1 MSNTPRNLTRNQLA
15 EFLPNQR
22 AVRAF
27 EQLLKSVGDLT
38 ASDIVTITRI
48 LQELSI
54 DTASNGAKAQAA
66 LDLVSNGVLQSLA
79 IGYGDANNKAM
90 QALDAL
96 GRIAKSLELLSTA
109 PPEYMDTFL
118 KGDYLDFPING
129 PHVTQERRLQWNDF
143 DGTLDIGLKG
153 GNVVL
158 QVGQEQNQYVRN
170 NTGATLLN
178 GKVVRVTGSVGQRTV
193 VAYAQ
198 ADSDANSATTIGMLT
213 EDIANNALGFVT
225 TEGIVHGID
234 TSAFTEGDILY
245 LSPSTPGGVV
255 NVKPVAPNHMIL
267 IGYCVKAHPTDGHI
281 LIKIQN
287 GYELDELHDVLITA
301 VAANNMLRRNAANTV
316 WENIAGPA
324 GAVVGT
330 TDSQTLTNKTLTN
343 PTINGFTG
351 DTSVV
356 NIGSGQVY
364 KDTSGNVAI
373 GSTSPVTY
381 GKFAVVGGRMR
392 AMPASEKYALAI
404 QYKSSTGGVW
414 LGSDGSLNLVF
425 TNDSG
430 TEYARFLSGG
440 AYAVGSATVGALAK
454 FHVGGGRA
462 YFGSGSSVY
471 GICLAY
477 DNTKALAGQ
486 GYYLGGS
493 NSTTPDLVFSN
504 TDGTDRM
511 HLEHGG
517 ALRPGADNTQTL
529 GSASFR
535 WSTVYAGTGTI
546 NTSDARQKTTVAP
559 LEDRELSAAK
569 QLAKQIGSFKFLSS
583 IQDKGEA
590 ARTHIGLT
598 VQDVIA
604 VMESHDLNPM
614 KYAFI
619 CYDKWDDG
627 FVEHAAIERQIQVV
641 DDFGTLVQEA
651 VDPKPAW
658 VEQIQSAG
666 DSYGLRTD
674 QLLLFIARG
683 FDARLSAVEAALNF
697 GESK

>member
-38 ASDIVTITRI
+38 ASDIVTITRV

-79 IGYGDANNKAM
+79 IGYGNADSKAT
-90 QALDAL
+90 QALDLLGKIAQAL
-96 GRIAKSLELLSTA
+96 AICSLA
-109 PPEYMDTFL
+109 PPREITLSDIAGVSIKLPAAGNLQIFDATL
-118 KGDYLDFPING
+118 KQWRNALLAPGSNVTITNADGSITIAVSGAPPTGAAGGVLSGSYPNPGFAVDMATQAELDA
-129 PHVTQERRLQWNDF
+129 H
-143 DGTLDIGLKG
+143 
-153 GNVVL
+153 
-158 QVGQEQNQYVRN
+158 
-170 NTGATLLN
+170 TGAT
-178 GKVVRVTGSVGQRTV
+178 
-193 VAYAQ
+193 A
-198 ADSDANSATTIGMLT
+198 
-213 EDIANNALGFVT
+213 
-225 TEGIVHGID
+225 VHGA
-234 TSAFTEGDILY
+234 T
-245 LSPSTPGGVV
+245 
-255 NVKPVAPNHMIL
+255 
-267 IGYCVKAHPTDGHI
+267 
-281 LIKIQN
+281 
-287 GYELDELHDVLITA
+287 
-301 VAANNMLRRNAANTV
+301 
-316 WENIAGPA
+316 

-330 TDSQTLTNKTLTN
+330 TNSQTLTNKTLTN
-343 PTINGFTG
+343 PVINGFTG

-373 GSTSPVTY
+373 GSTSPATY
-381 GKFAVVGGRMR
+381 GKFAVVDGRMR

-404 QYKSSTGGVW
+404 QYNSATGGVW

-430 TEYARFLSGG
+430 AEYARFLSGG
-440 AYAVGSATVGALAK
+440 AYAVGSTTVGALAK

-471 GICLAY
+471 GICLSY

-504 TDGTDRM
+504 ADGTDRM

-546 NTSDARQKTTVAP
+546 NTSDARQKTQVAP
-559 LEDRELSAAK
+559 LEDRELSASK
-569 QLAKQIGSFKFLSS
+569 QLAKEIGSFKFLSAV
-583 IQDKGEA
+583 QDKGDN
-590 ARTHIGLT
+590 ARIHIGLT
-598 VQDVIA
+598 VQR
-604 VMESHDLNPM
+604 VMEVMTDHGLNPTQ
-614 KYAFI
+614 YAFI
-619 CYDKWDDG
+619 CYDKWDDA
-627 FVEHAAIERQIQVV
+627 FVQHPAIERQVQVV

-651 VDPKPAW
+651 VEPKPAW
-658 VEQIQSAG
+658 SEQIQFAG
-666 DSYGLRTD
+666 DSYGFRTD

-683 FDARLSAVEAALNF
+683 FDARLSAVEAALNL
-697 GESK
+697 EN